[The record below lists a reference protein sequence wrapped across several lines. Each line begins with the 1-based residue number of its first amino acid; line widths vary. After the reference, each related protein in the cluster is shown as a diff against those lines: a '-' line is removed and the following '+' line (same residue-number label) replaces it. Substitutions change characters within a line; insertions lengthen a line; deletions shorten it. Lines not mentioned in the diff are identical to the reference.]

1 MGIVTNTKI
10 THATPAAGYAHA
22 ASRLWEGD
30 VHMHGVQ
37 GGCKDIAHQ
46 LIYNNSNI
54 QVRVCSYIE
63 TKKYNSPTR
72 ALLIKV
78 KIFSDKRNNS
88 YWNKAV
94 LSPAR
99 NLKIF
104 VIFCK

>member
-54 QVRVCSYIE
+54 QVRVCPYFE
-63 TKKYNSPTR
+63 RKKIKTARQVPVF
-72 ALLIKV
+72 IKV
-78 KIFSDKRNNS
+78 QSSSDKRNNL
-88 YWNKAV
+88 V
-94 LSPAR
+94 LM
-99 NLKIF
+99 LLLE
-104 VIFCK
+104 

>member
-54 QVRVCSYIE
+54 QVRVCSYFE
-63 TKKYNSPTR
+63 RNTNYDSPTSAR
-72 ALLIKV
+72 LN
-78 KIFSDKRNNS
+78 FSSDKGNNS
-88 YWNKAV
+88 
-94 LSPAR
+94 R
-99 NLKIF
+99 
-104 VIFCK
+104 

>member
-54 QVRVCSYIE
+54 QVSLFIFWE
-63 TKKYNSPTR
+63 KYKLWQPDKCPSQ
-72 ALLIKV
+72 LLKV
-78 KIFSDKRNNS
+78 QFSSDMGNNS
-88 YWNKAV
+88 
-94 LSPAR
+94 R
-99 NLKIF
+99 
-104 VIFCK
+104 